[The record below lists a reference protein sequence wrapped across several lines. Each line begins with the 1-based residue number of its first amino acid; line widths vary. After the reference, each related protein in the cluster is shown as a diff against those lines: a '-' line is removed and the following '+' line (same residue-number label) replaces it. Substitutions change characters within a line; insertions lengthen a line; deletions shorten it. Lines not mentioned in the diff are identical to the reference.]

1 MALFW
6 RVKAWLL
13 RPLLQLLTVFG
24 VRPTSVTYVSAFVVM
39 IGFGHGLW
47 TGQIGFFLW
56 WIWLHVF
63 LDSIDGALARYQGIA
78 SLSGALEDLVSDT
91 FGIIVVG
98 AILGHF
104 GLLMPSIAVLFSTL
118 YVALH
123 AFTFAEGALGS
134 PGRVVFRPRM
144 VVYPAMTLDV
154 IYGTSVTA
162 WLVPFLV
169 PILGVSVLCSFLRVR
184 RLLSRFSP

>member
-1 MALFW
+1 MAVLWEAKACLF
-6 RVKAWLL
+6 
-13 RPLLQLLTVFG
+13 RPLLQLLTAFG
-24 VRPTSVTYVSAFVVM
+24 VRPISVTCISAFVVM
-39 IGFGHGLW
+39 IGFGYGLW

-56 WIWLHVF
+56 CIWLHVL
-63 LDSIDGALARYQGIA
+63 LDSIDGALARYQGTA
-78 SLSGALEDLVSDT
+78 SLSGALEDLTSDT

-98 AILGHF
+98 TMLGYF
-104 GLLMPSIAVLFSTL
+104 DLVMPSVAVLFSTL

-134 PGRVVFRPRM
+134 PGKVVFRPRM
-144 VVYPAMTLDV
+144 VVYPAMTIDV

-169 PILGVSVLCSFLRVR
+169 PVLGVSVLCSFLRVR
-184 RLLSRFSP
+184 MLLSRFSL